1 MTDIQYVYQNDI
13 REKKNAGRGAFHKK
27 CGAKSKKCTF
37 PSDYMTRKEKM
48 AMSGECKTYDM
59 RKFYTYEEF
68 KQFPDDIQLQ
78 YLNSLINRYDVTIAA
93 IADELFHIT
102 PTGLYKYLR
111 KHELLQY
118 INKAPNGKSA
128 MALQGRARLMSAI
141 EKANNPVEETI
152 PEPEVETS
160 SIKVVGSESINDE
173 EYTIRFKI
181 DGSVEAPPIE
191 DPEPALEEP
200 FEPKVFANFRSMRIE
215 MDDWDSDILDFL
227 RTRFAGGD
235 YHITITVDKDS

>member
-1 MTDIQYVYQNDI
+1 MTDLQYVYQSDI
-13 REKKNAGRGAFHKK
+13 REKKSTGRGVFHKK
-27 CGAKSKKCTF
+27 NGSKSKKCTL

-59 RKFYTYEEF
+59 RKFYIYEEF

-111 KHELLQY
+111 KHALLQY

-128 MALQGRARLMSAI
+128 MALQGRAKLMSAI
-141 EKANNPVEETI
+141 EKANNPVEEPI
-152 PEPEVETS
+152 PEPEVE
-160 SIKVVGSESINDE
+160 IPPVEVVESEPI
-173 EYTIRFKI
+173 
-181 DGSVEAPPIE
+181 VEAPPIE
-191 DPEPALEEP
+191 DPEPVLEEP

-215 MDDWDSDILDFL
+215 MNDWDSDILDFL

>member
-1 MTDIQYVYQNDI
+1 
-13 REKKNAGRGAFHKK
+13 
-27 CGAKSKKCTF
+27 
-37 PSDYMTRKEKM
+37 
-48 AMSGECKTYDM
+48 MSGECKTYDM

-68 KQFPDDIQLQ
+68 KQFPDDIRLQ

-141 EKANNPVEETI
+141 EKANNPVEEPI
-152 PEPEVETS
+152 PEPEVVTPIIEV
-160 SIKVVGSESINDE
+160 IEPESI
-173 EYTIRFKI
+173 
-181 DGSVEAPPIE
+181 VEAPPIE

-215 MDDWDSDILDFL
+215 MNDWDSDILDFL

>member
-1 MTDIQYVYQNDI
+1 MTDLQYVYQSDI
-13 REKKNAGRGAFHKK
+13 REKKSTGRGIFHKK
-27 CGAKSKKCTF
+27 NGSKSKKCTL
-37 PSDYMTRKEKM
+37 PSDYLTRKEKM

-78 YLNSLINRYDVTIAA
+78 YLNSLINRYDATIAA

-111 KHELLQY
+111 KHALLQY

-141 EKANNPVEETI
+141 EKANNPVEELT
-152 PEPEVETS
+152 PEKEVETPPVE
-160 SIKVVGSESINDE
+160 VVESEPIA
-173 EYTIRFKI
+173 
-181 DGSVEAPPIE
+181 EAPPIE
-191 DPEPALEEP
+191 DPEPVLEEP

-215 MDDWDSDILDFL
+215 MNDWDSDILDFL

-235 YHITITVDKDS
+235 YHIIITVDKDS

>member
-1 MTDIQYVYQNDI
+1 MTDLQYVYKQDI
-13 REKKNAGRGAFHKK
+13 REKKSTGRGAFYKK
-27 CGAKSKKCTF
+27 NGSKSKKCTL
-37 PSDYMTRKEKM
+37 PSDYLTRKEKM

-68 KQFPDDIQLQ
+68 KQFPDDIRLQ

-118 INKAPNGKSA
+118 INKTPNGKSA
-128 MALQGRARLMSAI
+128 RALQGRARLMSAI
-141 EKANNPVEETI
+141 EKANNPVEEPI
-152 PEPEVETS
+152 PEPEVETPPVE
-160 SIKVVGSESINDE
+160 VVESEPI
-173 EYTIRFKI
+173 
-181 DGSVEAPPIE
+181 VEVPLIE
-191 DPEPALEEP
+191 DPEP
-200 FEPKVFANFRSMRIE
+200 FEPKVFANFHSMRIE
-215 MDDWDSDILDFL
+215 MNDWDSDILDFL

>member
-1 MTDIQYVYQNDI
+1 MWLSDEEYVFRQDI
-13 REKKNAGRGAFHKK
+13 REKKSAGRGAFHKK
-27 CGAKSKKCTF
+27 NGSKSKKCTL

-59 RKFYTYEEF
+59 KKFYTHEEF
-68 KQFPDDIQLQ
+68 KQFPDDIKLQ

-93 IADELFHIT
+93 IAEELFHIT

-118 INKAPNGKSA
+118 INKAPNGKSTR
-128 MALQGRARLMSAI
+128 ALQGRARLMSAI
-141 EKANNPVEETI
+141 EKANNPVEEPI
-152 PEPEVETS
+152 PELE
-160 SIKVVGSESINDE
+160 
-173 EYTIRFKI
+173 
-181 DGSVEAPPIE
+181 VEAPPVEVVESEPIVEAPFIE
-191 DPEPALEEP
+191 DPEP
-200 FEPKVFANFRSMRIE
+200 FESKVFANFRSMRIE
-215 MDDWDSDILDFL
+215 MNDWDSDILDFL

>member
-1 MTDIQYVYQNDI
+1 MTDLQYVYQSDI
-13 REKKNAGRGAFHKK
+13 REKKSTGLGIFHKK
-27 CGAKSKKCTF
+27 NGSKSKKCTL
-37 PSDYMTRKEKM
+37 PSDYLTRKEKM

-102 PTGLYKYLR
+102 QTGLYKYLR

-141 EKANNPVEETI
+141 EKANNPVEEPI
-152 PEPEVETS
+152 PEPEVETPPVE
-160 SIKVVGSESINDE
+160 VVESEPI
-173 EYTIRFKI
+173 
-181 DGSVEAPPIE
+181 VEAPPIE
-191 DPEPALEEP
+191 DPEPALEER
-200 FEPKVFANFRSMRIE
+200 FESKVFANFRSMRIE
-215 MDDWDSDILDFL
+215 MNDWDSDILDFL
-227 RTRFAGGD
+227 RMRFAGGD

>member
-1 MTDIQYVYQNDI
+1 MTDIQYVYQSDI
-13 REKKNAGRGAFHKK
+13 HEKKSTGRGVFHKK
-27 CGAKSKKCTF
+27 NGSKSKKCTM
-37 PSDYMTRKEKM
+37 PSDYLSIKEKM
-48 AMSGECKTYDM
+48 GMSGECKTYNM

-102 PTGLYKYLR
+102 PAGLYKYLR
-111 KHELLQY
+111 KHELLKY

-128 MALQGRARLMSAI
+128 MALRGRARLMSAI
-141 EKANNPVEETI
+141 EKANTHVEETI
-152 PEPEVETS
+152 LEPEVETY
-160 SIKVVGSESINDE
+160 SIKVVESESI
-173 EYTIRFKI
+173 
-181 DGSVEAPPIE
+181 VEAPE
-191 DPEPALEEP
+191 HALEEP

-215 MDDWDSDILDFL
+215 MNDWDSDILDFL